1 MSHMATERG
10 KAAVVTESASG
21 IGQAIRRTQMPAD
34 LTGVLS
40 FLVSDAAGF
49 MTGQTLAV
57 HGGAVRE

>member
-1 MSHMATERG
+1 M
-10 KAAVVTESASG
+10 VTESASG

-40 FLVSDAAGF
+40 FLVSDAAAF